1 MANVTV
7 FNNILS
13 FYLIIFTFLY
23 FLRVF
28 FRRSL
33 LKHNHKYISAA
44 FLIKYGVLTLIAT
57 VVIPYLII
65 SGYGALKTSQL
76 QISLYDNDKLMIGF
90 LLIASFVTAAC
101 IVAVIKRIIT
111 FLQYL
116 YSYLKLKQDTLPNNL
131 RHALFKKEYSSIVSY
146 YKLISRSNESV
157 SISNEEMLT
166 LTAALSKA
174 GLSKDVEMLLE
185 ENLFKQTM
193 FDSILPSSNISSYSV
208 FGVDGDLTYNDKL
221 KNTLKEHSKHYKVVY
236 MQIIA
241 LAIVQLLMMIGQFFF
256 DNLTYLLS
264 TILVTVIAVLIV
276 CVIVIKYKK
285 LKSIYESFSTS
296 AKNIKIKKSM
306 MDIIL
311 ISCQAVI
318 ILTNIIRQVF

>member
-13 FYLIIFTFLY
+13 FYLIIFTSLY

-33 LKHNHKYISAA
+33 LKHNDKYISAA
-44 FLIKYGVLTLIAT
+44 FLIKYGILTLIAT
-57 VVIPYLII
+57 VVIPYLIVR
-65 SGYGALKTSQL
+65 GYGALKTSQI
-76 QISLYDNDKLMIGF
+76 QISSYGNDELMIGL
-90 LLIASFVTAAC
+90 LLIAAVVTAAC
-101 IVAVIKRIIT
+101 IVGVIKRIVT

-116 YSYLKLKQDTLPNNL
+116 YLYFKLQQDTIPNNL
-131 RHALFKKEYSSIVSY
+131 RHALFKKEYSSIISY
-146 YKLISRSNESV
+146 YKLISRSNQSV
-157 SISNEEMLT
+157 RLSNEEILT

-174 GLSKDVEMLLE
+174 GLTEDVEMLLE
-185 ENLFKQTM
+185 KNLFKQTM
-193 FDSILPSSNISSYSV
+193 FDNILPYSNISSYSV
-208 FGVDGDLTYNDKL
+208 LDEDLTYNDKL
-221 KNTLKEHSKHYKVVY
+221 KGTLKEHSKFYKVVY

-241 LAIVQLLMMIGQFFF
+241 LAFVQLLMMIGQLFF
-256 DNLTYLLS
+256 DNFTYSLS
-264 TILVTVIAVLIV
+264 TILVIIIAALII

-296 AKNIKIKKSM
+296 AKNIKVKKSM

-318 ILTNIIRQVF
+318 ILTNIIGHVF

>member
-1 MANVTV
+1 MANVAV

-13 FYLIIFTFLY
+13 FCLIFFTSFY
-23 FLRVF
+23 VLRVF

-33 LKHNHKYISAA
+33 FKHNHKYISAA

-57 VVIPYLII
+57 VVISYLILR
-65 SGYGALKTSQL
+65 GYVALKTSQI
-76 QISLYDNDKLMIGF
+76 QISSYGNDELMIGF
-90 LLIASFVTAAC
+90 LLIAAVVTAAC

-131 RHALFKKEYSSIVSY
+131 RHALFKKEYSSIISY
-146 YKLISRSNESV
+146 YKLISRSNQSV

-193 FDSILPSSNISSYSV
+193 FDSTLPSLNISSYSV

-241 LAIVQLLMMIGQFFF
+241 LAIVQLLMMISQLLF
-256 DNLTYLLS
+256 DNFMYLLS
-264 TILVTVIAVLIV
+264 TILVITIAVIIV

-285 LKSIYESFSTS
+285 LKSIYESFSTNS
-296 AKNIKIKKSM
+296 KNIKIKKSM

-311 ISCQAVI
+311 FSCQVVI
-318 ILTNIIRQVF
+318 IFANTISHVF

>member
-1 MANVTV
+1 MANVAV

-13 FYLIIFTFLY
+13 FCLIFFTSFY
-23 FLRVF
+23 VLRVF

-33 LKHNHKYISAA
+33 FKHNHKYISAA

-57 VVIPYLII
+57 VVISYLILR
-65 SGYGALKTSQL
+65 GYVALKTSQI
-76 QISLYDNDKLMIGF
+76 QISSYGNDELMIGF
-90 LLIASFVTAAC
+90 LLIAAVVTAAC
-101 IVAVIKRIIT
+101 IVGVIKRIVT

-116 YSYLKLKQDTLPNNL
+116 YLYFKLQQDTLPNNL
-131 RHALFKKEYSSIVSY
+131 RHAIFKKEYSSIVSY

-157 SISNEEMLT
+157 RLSDEEILT

-185 ENLFKQTM
+185 KNFYKQTM

-208 FGVDGDLTYNDKL
+208 LDVDEDLTYNDKL
-221 KNTLKEHSKHYKVVY
+221 KDTLKEHSKFYKVVY
-236 MQIIA
+236 MQMIA
-241 LAIVQLLMMIGQFFF
+241 LAFVQLLMMIGQLFF
-256 DNLTYLLS
+256 DNFTYSLS
-264 TILVTVIAVLIV
+264 TILVIIIAALII

-296 AKNIKIKKSM
+296 AKNIKVKKSM

-318 ILTNIIRQVF
+318 ILTNIIGHVF

>member
-7 FNNILS
+7 FDNILS
-13 FYLIIFTFLY
+13 FYLMCFTTFY

-28 FRRSL
+28 YRRSL
-33 LKHNHKYISAA
+33 FKHNHKYISAV
-44 FLIKYGVLTLIAT
+44 FLIKYGGLTLIAT
-57 VVIPYLII
+57 VVISYLILR
-65 SGYGALKTSQL
+65 GYEALKTSQI
-76 QISLYDNDKLMIGF
+76 QISSYGNDELMIGF
-90 LLIASFVTAAC
+90 LLIAAFVTAAC

-131 RHALFKKEYSSIVSY
+131 RHALFKKEYSSIISY
-146 YKLISRSNESV
+146 YKLISRSNQSV

-166 LTAALSKA
+166 LTAVLSKA

-185 ENLFKQTM
+185 ENLFKPTM
-193 FDSILPSSNISSYSV
+193 FDSILPSSNMSSYSV
-208 FGVDGDLTYNDKL
+208 FGVDGELTYNDQL

-241 LAIVQLLMMIGQFFF
+241 LAFVQLLMIICQFFF
-256 DNLTYLLS
+256 DNYTYLLS
-264 TILVTVIAVLIV
+264 TILVTIIAVSIV

-285 LKSIYESFSTS
+285 LKSIYKSFSTNS
-296 AKNIKIKKSM
+296 KNIKIKKSM

>member
-7 FNNILS
+7 FDNILS
-13 FYLIIFTFLY
+13 FYLMCFTTFY

-28 FRRSL
+28 YRRSL
-33 LKHNHKYISAA
+33 FKHNHKYISAV

-57 VVIPYLII
+57 VVISYLILR
-65 SGYGALKTSQL
+65 GYEALKTSQI
-76 QISLYDNDKLMIGF
+76 QISSYGNDELMIGF
-90 LLIASFVTAAC
+90 LLIAAFVTAAC
-101 IVAVIKRIIT
+101 IVGVIKRIVT

-131 RHALFKKEYSSIVSY
+131 RHALFKKEYSSIISY
-146 YKLISRSNESV
+146 YKLISRSNQSV

-185 ENLFKQTM
+185 ENLFKPTM
-193 FDSILPSSNISSYSV
+193 FDSILPSSNMSSYSV
-208 FGVDGDLTYNDKL
+208 FGVDGELTYNDQL

-241 LAIVQLLMMIGQFFF
+241 LAFVQLLMIISQFFF
-256 DNLTYLLS
+256 DNYTYLLS
-264 TILVTVIAVLIV
+264 TILVTIIAVIIV

-285 LKSIYESFSTS
+285 LKSIYESFSTNS
-296 AKNIKIKKSM
+296 KNIKIKKSM

-311 ISCQAVI
+311 ITCQSVI

>member
-7 FNNILS
+7 FDNILS
-13 FYLIIFTFLY
+13 FYLMFFTSLY

-33 LKHNHKYISAA
+33 FKHNHKYISAT

-57 VVIPYLII
+57 VVISYLILR
-65 SGYGALKTSQL
+65 GYEALKTSQI
-76 QISLYDNDKLMIGF
+76 QISSYGNDELMIGF
-90 LLIASFVTAAC
+90 LLIAAFVTAAC

-131 RHALFKKEYSSIVSY
+131 RHALFKKEYSSIISY
-146 YKLISRSNESV
+146 YKLISRSNQSV

-185 ENLFKQTM
+185 KNLFKQTM

-208 FGVDGDLTYNDKL
+208 LDVDEDLTYNDKL
-221 KNTLKEHSKHYKVVY
+221 KDTLKEHSKFYKVVY
-236 MQIIA
+236 MQMIA
-241 LAIVQLLMMIGQFFF
+241 LAIVQLLMMISQLLF
-256 DNLTYLLS
+256 DNFMYLLS
-264 TILVTVIAVLIV
+264 TILVITIAVLII

-285 LKSIYESFSTS
+285 LKSIYESVSTS

-306 MDIIL
+306 IDIVL

-318 ILTNIIRQVF
+318 ILTNIIRHVF

>member
-13 FYLIIFTFLY
+13 FYLICFTIFY
-23 FLRVF
+23 ILRVF
-28 FRRSL
+28 FKRSL
-33 LKHNHKYISAA
+33 FKHKYISAS
-44 FLIKYGVLTLIAT
+44 FLIKYGGLTLIAT

-76 QISLYDNDKLMIGF
+76 QISSYANDKLMIGF
-90 LLIASFVTAAC
+90 LLIAAVVTAVC
-101 IVAVIKRIIT
+101 ILGVIKRIVT
-111 FLQYL
+111 FLYYL
-116 YSYLKLKQDTLPNNL
+116 YLYFKLQQDTLPNNL
-131 RHALFKKEYSSIVSY
+131 RHAIFNKEYSSIVSY
-146 YKLISRSNESV
+146 YKLISRSNQSV

-185 ENLFKQTM
+185 KNLFKQTM
-193 FDSILPSSNISSYSV
+193 FDSVSPSSNISNYSV
-208 FGVDGDLTYNDKL
+208 LDVDDNLMYNDKL

-236 MQIIA
+236 MKIIA
-241 LAIVQLLMMIGQFFF
+241 LAFVQLLMMIGQLFF
-256 DNLTYLLS
+256 DNFTYLLS
-264 TILVTVIAVLIV
+264 TILVIIIAVIIICL
-276 CVIVIKYKK
+276 IVIKYKK
-285 LKSIYESFSTS
+285 LKSIYESFSTNS
-296 AKNIKIKKSM
+296 NNIKIKKSI

-318 ILTNIIRQVF
+318 ILTNIIIHVF

>member
-13 FYLIIFTFLY
+13 FYLICFTIFY
-23 FLRVF
+23 ILRVF
-28 FRRSL
+28 FKRSL
-33 LKHNHKYISAA
+33 LKHKYISAS
-44 FLIKYGVLTLIAT
+44 FLIKYGGLTLIAT

-76 QISLYDNDKLMIGF
+76 QISSYANDKLMIGF
-90 LLIASFVTAAC
+90 LLIAAVVTAVC
-101 IVAVIKRIIT
+101 ILGVIKRIVT
-111 FLQYL
+111 FLYYL
-116 YSYLKLKQDTLPNNL
+116 YLYFKLQQDTLPNNL
-131 RHALFKKEYSSIVSY
+131 RHAIFNKEYSSIVSY
-146 YKLISRSNESV
+146 YKLISRSNQSV

-185 ENLFKQTM
+185 KNLFKQTM
-193 FDSILPSSNISSYSV
+193 FDSVLPSSNISSYSV
-208 FGVDGDLTYNDKL
+208 LNEDLTYNDKL
-221 KNTLKEHSKHYKVVY
+221 KGTLKEHSKFYKVVY

-241 LAIVQLLMMIGQFFF
+241 LAFVQLLMMIGQLFF
-256 DNLTYLLS
+256 DNFTYSLS
-264 TILVTVIAVLIV
+264 TILVIIIAVLII

-285 LKSIYESFSTS
+285 LKSIYESFSTNS
-296 AKNIKIKKSM
+296 KNIKIKKSM

>member
-7 FNNILS
+7 FDNILS
-13 FYLIIFTFLY
+13 FYLMCFTTFY

-28 FRRSL
+28 YRRSL
-33 LKHNHKYISAA
+33 FKHNHKYISAV

-57 VVIPYLII
+57 VVISYLILR
-65 SGYGALKTSQL
+65 GYEALKTSQL

-90 LLIASFVTAAC
+90 LLIAAFVTAAC
-101 IVAVIKRIIT
+101 IVGVIKRIVT

-131 RHALFKKEYSSIVSY
+131 RHALFKKEYSSIISY
-146 YKLISRSNESV
+146 YKLISRSNQSV

-185 ENLFKQTM
+185 ENLFKPTM
-193 FDSILPSSNISSYSV
+193 FDSILPSSNMSSYSV
-208 FGVDGDLTYNDKL
+208 FGVDGELTYNDQL

-241 LAIVQLLMMIGQFFF
+241 LAFVQLLMIISQFFF
-256 DNLTYLLS
+256 DNYTYLLS
-264 TILVTVIAVLIV
+264 TILVTIIAVSIV

-285 LKSIYESFSTS
+285 LKSIYESFSTNS
-296 AKNIKIKKSM
+296 KNIKIKKSM

>member
-7 FNNILS
+7 FDNILS
-13 FYLIIFTFLY
+13 FYLMCFTTFY

-28 FRRSL
+28 YRRSL
-33 LKHNHKYISAA
+33 FKHNHKYISAV

-57 VVIPYLII
+57 VVISYLILR
-65 SGYGALKTSQL
+65 GYEALKTSQL

-90 LLIASFVTAAC
+90 LLIAAFVTAAC

-256 DNLTYLLS
+256 DNFTYLLS
-264 TILVTVIAVLIV
+264 TILVTVIAVIIV

-285 LKSIYESFSTS
+285 LKSIYESFSTNS
-296 AKNIKIKKSM
+296 KNIKIKKSM